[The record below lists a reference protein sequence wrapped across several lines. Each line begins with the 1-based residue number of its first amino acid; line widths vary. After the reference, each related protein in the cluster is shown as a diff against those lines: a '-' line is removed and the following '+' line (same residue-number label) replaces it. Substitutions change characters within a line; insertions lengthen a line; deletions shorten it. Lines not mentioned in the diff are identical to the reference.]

1 MSKRVNLPLC
11 IGLLLGSGLVIS
23 SVAAQDAVTQPVLQ
37 RSEEQVSTWLE
48 QHRDRPPIV
57 RAFVQRM
64 PKGGD
69 IHTHLSGAVYAER
82 YLSWV
87 AADGYCVD
95 AVVIKLVLPR
105 DCSKTPNAFSAAEL
119 FKRSGV
125 YAALIDRWSLRYPA
139 FAGKSG
145 HDQFFQAFDGF
156 DLISSS
162 PSRKGDMVADV
173 ANRAAS
179 QHVSYLEL
187 LLTTQGGATQQLAR
201 SIGWNPTNFASSA
214 VSFWRKD
221 CCRWLTMASK
231 NSIALNVKRRRRWDA
246 VQSKLSQDV
255 ASLSGFCTRLNK
267 LDIAS

>member
-1 MSKRVNLPLC
+1 
-11 IGLLLGSGLVIS
+11 LVIS
-23 SVAAQDAVTQPVLQ
+23 GVAAQDAVTQPVLR

-82 YLSWV
+82 YLSWA

-95 AVVIKLVLPR
+95 AVAIKLVLPQ
-105 DCSKTPNAFSAAEL
+105 DCGKTPNAFPAAEL

-125 YAALIDRWSLRYPA
+125 YAALIDRWSLRYSA

-201 SIGWNPTNFASSA
+201 SIGWDPTNFAEQRRQLLAKGLPSLVDNGKQELDRIERQTA
-214 VSFWRKD
+214 TAMGCGTAKAQPG
-221 CCRWLTMASK
+221 CRVTIRFLHQAKQVRHSELII
-231 NSIALNVKRRRRWDA
+231 N
-246 VQSKLSQDV
+246 
-255 ASLSGFCTRLNK
+255 
-267 LDIAS
+267 

>member
-1 MSKRVNLPLC
+1 MSTSVNLPLC
-11 IGLLLGSGLVIS
+11 VGLLLGSGLGIS
-23 SVAAQDAVTQPVLQ
+23 GVAAQDAVTQPVLR

-82 YLSWV
+82 YLSWA
-87 AADGYCVD
+87 AADGCCVD
-95 AVVIKLVLPR
+95 AVAIKLVLPQ
-105 DCSKTPNAFSAAEL
+105 DCGKTPNAFPAAEL

-201 SIGWNPTNFASSA
+201 SIG
-214 VSFWRKD
+214 
-221 CCRWLTMASK
+221 
-231 NSIALNVKRRRRWDA
+231 
-246 VQSKLSQDV
+246 
-255 ASLSGFCTRLNK
+255 
-267 LDIAS
+267 